1 MSSLL
6 KTLKDELQFF
16 IKLLI
21 PTIIDLRNRIENQ
34 VANVKVEQGEA
45 FVNKETK
52 LQKSTLNFNS
62 KSKTRTRGGGTNRE
76 I

>member
-6 KTLKDELQFF
+6 KTLEDELQFF

-34 VANVKVEQGEA
+34 VANVKVQQGEG
-45 FVNKETK
+45 FKRKQSYKNQ
-52 LQKSTLNFNS
+52 L
-62 KSKTRTRGGGTNRE
+62 
-76 I
+76 